1 MEIRIC
7 KNSEELG
14 KSAAKQVAQILKDC
28 IAEKGSARIVL
39 STGASQFDTIK
50 ALVEEKD
57 IKWECVEMFHLDEYV
72 DLPVTHVASFR
83 KYLQE
88 RFVDKVGTLKAV
100 HFVDGTK
107 ECIAKL
113 TEEIRKSPIDV
124 GLIGI
129 GENGHIAFN
138 DPGVAD
144 FNDEAVVK
152 VVELDQMCRQQQVN
166 DGCFKQLDDVPKY
179 ALTLT
184 IPTLVAA
191 ESVFCIV
198 PAKTKANAVNRTVNG
213 ETVEFARYERIYYTK
228 NDIYAYSVFRFDKN
242 RGVMY
247 RFSEDQWMS
256 EAEAKVFDL
265 KSAMEKDMEAH
276 RSEYL
281 PASAPTSEE
290 TGADGSNSELS

>member
-50 ALVEEKD
+50 ALVEEPG

-138 DPGVAD
+138 DPPAD
-144 FNDEAVVK
+144 FDTKEAYIIVNLDERCK
-152 VVELDQMCRQQQVN
+152 KQQM
-166 DGCFKQLDDVPKY
+166 GEGWFATIDDVPKQAVSMTTY
-179 ALTLT
+179 Q
-184 IPTLVAA
+184 IMQCQRII
-191 ESVFCIV
+191 SCV
-198 PAKTKANAVNRTVNG
+198 PYKVK
-213 ETVEFARYERIYYTK
+213 
-228 NDIYAYSVFRFDKN
+228 
-242 RGVMY
+242 
-247 RFSEDQWMS
+247 
-256 EAEAKVFDL
+256 AEAVENTL
-265 KSAMEKDMEAH
+265 KSKEVTNMI
-276 RSEYL
+276 
-281 PASAPTSEE
+281 PATLLKTHPDFILYVDEDSAA
-290 TGADGSNSELS
+290 GIVNF